1 MGCPATYKQIDED
14 LAKFKEIDHAK
25 VAKEAVERFGRNNAL
40 VHYSIIKN
48 KVCYPLFL
56 VATHQVAK
64 RNSLLPSPTL
74 PPILM
79 KNSPPFSRIP
89 KIQMIQIRLNLCI
102 TFEDIS

>member
-64 RNSLLPSPTL
+64 RNSLLP
-74 PPILM
+74 PPP
-79 KNSPPFSRIP
+79 SPPS
-89 KIQMIQIRLNLCI
+89 
-102 TFEDIS
+102 